1 MKPERNTSSNMH
13 QALWQA
19 LVVTAIVIVVLK
31 SLTGIVWFGAL
42 LVATIVFSVSLGWML
57 RTRRGMRR

>member
-1 MKPERNTSSNMH
+1 MKPERNTSSDMH